1 LWWWETF
8 ASPPVVALNLLFE
21 IVSIDRGVTE
31 LGFGWMVDAL
41 LAKSPCCPPLTPVL
55 SLRVNGSQHELPDTV
70 EGYNDV
76 LRKTIIWEPFKPL
89 MSESL
94 ICQVC

>member
-1 LWWWETF
+1 
-8 ASPPVVALNLLFE
+8 
-21 IVSIDRGVTE
+21 
-31 LGFGWMVDAL
+31 MVDAL

-76 LRKTIIWEPFKPL
+76 LRKTII
-89 MSESL
+89 
-94 ICQVC
+94 